1 MVWIYYLQE
10 LTIWRVIMTKRVG
23 IYARTSLGSDRQDI
37 TRQVSELKQIV
48 KNHNWELIDTYVD
61 EGYSRTTTSR
71 PELNRMMRDANI
83 RKFEMVITLE
93 LSRLGAS
100 LKNMIEIVDKLREK
114 KIQLFIVNQQ
124 IDTSTATGYMFFSI
138 MTSISNYEK
147 ELISERVKS
156 GLENAKRKG
165 IKLGRKTNLDFNI
178 KQKIIDMKSQNIG
191 MKKISKDCKVGRKTI
206 LEVWDSHTSQQM

>member
-1 MVWIYYLQE
+1 
-10 LTIWRVIMTKRVG
+10 MTKRVG

>member
-1 MVWIYYLQE
+1 
-10 LTIWRVIMTKRVG
+10 MTKRVG

-100 LKNMIEIVDKLREK
+100 LKNMIEIVDKLKEK

-124 IDTSTATGYMFFSI
+124 IDTSTPTGYMFFSI

-191 MKKISKDCKVGRKTI
+191 MKKISRECRVGRKTI
-206 LEVWDSHTSQQM
+206 LEVWDTHMSEQT

>member
-1 MVWIYYLQE
+1 MS
-10 LTIWRVIMTKRVG
+10 KRVG
-23 IYARTSLGSDRQDI
+23 IYARTSLGTDRQDI
-37 TRQVSELKQIV
+37 TRQVSELKEIV

-178 KQKIIDMKSQNIG
+178 KEKIIQMKSDNIG
-191 MKKISKDCKVGRKTI
+191 MKKISKDCKVGRKVI
-206 LEVWDSHTSQQM
+206 LEVWDSHTQTV

>member
-1 MVWIYYLQE
+1 
-10 LTIWRVIMTKRVG
+10 MTKRVG

-61 EGYSRTTTSR
+61 EGYSRTTISR

-165 IKLGRKTNLDFNI
+165 IKLGRKSNLDFTTR
-178 KQKIIDMKSQNIG
+178 QKIIDMKSQNVG

>member
-1 MVWIYYLQE
+1 
-10 LTIWRVIMTKRVG
+10 MTKRVG

-165 IKLGRKTNLDFNI
+165 IKLGRKSNLDFNI

-191 MKKISKDCKVGRKTI
+191 MKKISKDCKVGRKII

>member
-1 MVWIYYLQE
+1 
-10 LTIWRVIMTKRVG
+10 MTKRVG

-100 LKNMIEIVDKLREK
+100 LKNMIEIVDKLKEK

>member
-1 MVWIYYLQE
+1 MVWIYCLQE
-10 LTIWRVIMTKRVG
+10 PTIWRVIMSKRVG

>member
-1 MVWIYYLQE
+1 
-10 LTIWRVIMTKRVG
+10 MTKRVG

-165 IKLGRKTNLDFNI
+165 IKLGRKSNLDFNI

>member
-1 MVWIYYLQE
+1 MS
-10 LTIWRVIMTKRVG
+10 KRVV
-23 IYARTSLGSDRQDI
+23 IYARVSTNEQNCDRQVAELE
-37 TRQVSELKQIV
+37 QVV
-48 KNHNWELIDTYVD
+48 KNNNWELVDTYVD
-61 EGYSRTTTSR
+61 EGYSRTTTTR
-71 PELNRMMRDANI
+71 PELDRMMKDAFV

-100 LKNMIEIVDKLREK
+100 LKHMIEVVDKFKEK

-165 IKLGRKTNLDFNI
+165 IKLGRKSNLDFTTR
-178 KQKIIDMKSQNIG
+178 QKIIDMKSQNIG
-191 MKKISKDCKVGRKTI
+191 MKKNSRDCRVGRKTI
-206 LEVWDSHTSQQM
+206 LEVWDSHQSQQF

>member
-1 MVWIYYLQE
+1 
-10 LTIWRVIMTKRVG
+10 MTKRVG

-165 IKLGRKTNLDFNI
+165 IKLGRKSNLDFHI

-206 LEVWDSHTSQQM
+206 LEVWDSHQSQQF

>member
-1 MVWIYYLQE
+1 MTAWIFYFANVNMR
-10 LTIWRVIMTKRVG
+10 RVCMSKRVG
-23 IYARTSLGSDRQDI
+23 IYARTSLGTDRQDI
-37 TRQVSELKQIV
+37 TRQVSELKEIV

-178 KQKIIDMKSQNIG
+178 KEKIIQMKSDNIG
-191 MKKISKDCKVGRKTI
+191 MKKISKDCKVGRKVI
-206 LEVWDSHTSQQM
+206 LEVWDSHTQTV